1 MNAAAM
7 GGMNRPLRHVAIA
20 ALVMF
25 GALLVNSN
33 VVQVGEASSLR
44 ANPHNVR
51 VLYGEYSRARGP
63 IVVGGKDVA
72 RSIPTNDTLK
82 YLRTYPGGAAY
93 APVTGY
99 YSLVIGASGIEQAED
114 PILSGSDDR
123 LFLHRLSDEIT
134 GRTPSG
140 GSVVLTLN
148 PAAQRAAYQGLNGVR
163 GAVVAMDPSTGA
175 ILALATSPSYN
186 PTVLSSHNSQAISRN
201 YHQLLHADGDPLIDR
216 ALSQTYP
223 PGSLFKIVTSS
234 AAFTT
239 GRYNPDSVIPT
250 PTTLRLPQTTVDL
263 HNFGGESCGNGST
276 DTISDAFRIS
286 CNTAFAGLGL
296 KIGIGALAAQAKAFG
311 IGQSESIPL
320 SVAASQFAFDANQPN
335 TALSSIGQYDD
346 ALTPLQAVQIGAA
359 IANGGVEMKPY
370 LVAQVRGS
378 NAQVLSQTTPQVL
391 RRSVSPQVA
400 QQVTSMMELV
410 VQAGTGTAA
419 QIPGVLVAGKTGT
432 AQHGLTSEHLAP
444 DAWFVAFAPADH
456 PQIAVAVLV
465 EDGGSLGSDAT
476 GGAVA
481 APIARSV
488 MCAVLGCA

>member
-1 MNAAAM
+1 
-7 GGMNRPLRHVAIA
+7 VAIA
-20 ALVMF
+20 ALLMF
-25 GALLVNSN
+25 AALLVNSN
-33 VVQVGEASSLR
+33 IVQVGEASSLR
-44 ANPHNVR
+44 ANPHDVR
-51 VLYGEYSRARGP
+51 VLYGEYSRDRGP
-63 IVVGGKDVA
+63 IVVAGQDIAKSVA
-72 RSIPTNDTLK
+72 TKDTLK

-93 APVTGY
+93 APVSGY

-123 LFLHRLSDEIT
+123 LFLHRITDEIT
-134 GRTPSG
+134 GRNPSG

-148 PAAQRAAYQGLNGVR
+148 PAAQTAAFQGLKGVR

-186 PTVLSSHNSQAISRN
+186 PSVLSSHNSTAITRN
-201 YHQLLHADGDPLIDR
+201 YHRLLHASGDPLIDR
-216 ALSQTYP
+216 ALSETYP

-234 AAFTT
+234 AAFGT
-239 GRYNPDSVIPT
+239 GRFTPDSTIAT
-250 PTTLRLPQTTVDL
+250 PTELRLPETNVFL

-276 DTISDAFRIS
+276 DTIADAFRIS

-296 KIGIGALAAQAKAFG
+296 KIGINTLAAQAKAFG

-320 SVAASQFAFDANQPN
+320 PVAASQFAFDANEPN

-346 ALTPLQAVQIGAA
+346 ALTPLQAAQIGAA

-370 LVAQVRGS
+370 LVSQVRGA
-378 NAQVLSQTTPQVL
+378 NAQVLSQTRPQEL
-391 RRSVSPQVA
+391 RRAVSASVADQVK
-400 QQVTSMMELV
+400 SMMELV
-410 VQAGTGTAA
+410 VASGTGTAA
-419 QIPGVLVAGKTGT
+419 QIPGITVAGKTGT
-432 AQHGLTSEHLAP
+432 AQHGLTSQHLAP
-444 DAWFVAFAPADH
+444 DAWFVAFAPADN
-456 PQIAVAVLV
+456 PQVAVAVLV

-488 MCAVLGCA
+488 MCAVLGCS

>member
-1 MNAAAM
+1 
-7 GGMNRPLRHVAIA
+7 
-20 ALVMF
+20 MF
-25 GALLVNSN
+25 AALLVNSN
-33 VVQVGEASSLR
+33 VVQVGQASSLR

-63 IVVGGKDVA
+63 IVVGGKDIA
-72 RSIPTNDTLK
+72 RSVKTHDALK
-82 YLRTYPGGAAY
+82 YLRTYPGGKAY

-148 PAAQRAAYQGLNGVR
+148 PAAQRAAYQGLKGVR

-175 ILALATSPSYN
+175 ILALATSPSYD
-186 PTVLSSHNSQAISRN
+186 PSVLSSHNSRAINRN
-201 YHQLLHADGDPLIDR
+201 YKHLLHADGNPLIDR
-216 ALSQTYP
+216 ALSERYP

-234 AAFTT
+234 AAFST
-239 GRYNPDSVIPT
+239 GRFNPNTTIPT
-250 PTTLRLPQTTVDL
+250 PTTLRLPDTTVDL
-263 HNFGGESCGNGST
+263 HNFGGETCGNGHT
-276 DTISDAFRIS
+276 DTISDSFRIS

-296 KIGIGALAAQAKAFG
+296 KIGIRALARQAKAFG
-311 IGQSESIPL
+311 IGSSESIPL
-320 SVAASQFAFDANQPN
+320 PVAASQFASDANRPN
-335 TALSSIGQYDD
+335 TALSAIGQYDD
-346 ALTPLQAVQIGAA
+346 ALTPLQAVQIAAA
-359 IANGGVEMKPY
+359 IANHGVEMKPY
-370 LVAQVRGS
+370 LVAQVRGT
-378 NAQVLSQTTPQVL
+378 NAEVLSQTKPSVL

-400 QQVTSMMELV
+400 QQVASMMELV
-410 VQAGTGTAA
+410 VRSGTGTAA
-419 QIPGVLVAGKTGT
+419 QIPGVTVAGKTGT
-432 AQHGLTSEHLAP
+432 AQHGLASQHLP
-444 DAWFVAFAPADH
+444 PEAWFVSFAPAEN
-456 PQIAVAVLV
+456 PRVAVAVIV